1 MLKEH
6 VLNFRNLQLD
16 SLKKGIIQLKEY
28 EQETIGRLSIDTQSD
43 LNFLRK
49 LYEVSQVEAGKMSSQ
64 QVLREIRRNP
74 SLLEINSH
82 VYQKKHTKKH

>member
-6 VLNFRNLQLD
+6 VSNFRNLQLVL
-16 SLKKGIIQLKEY
+16 SKRIIQLKEY

-64 QVLREIRRNP
+64 QVLRKFKATQ
-74 SLLEINSH
+74 
-82 VYQKKHTKKH
+82 VY

>member
-16 SLKKGIIQLKEY
+16 HLKKGIIQLKEY

-64 QVLREIRRNP
+64 QVLKEKFDVTQ
-74 SLLEINSH
+74 
-82 VYQKKHTKKH
+82 VY

>member
-16 SLKKGIIQLKEY
+16 LSKRNNSIKEY

-64 QVLREIRRNP
+64 QV
-74 SLLEINSH
+74 
-82 VYQKKHTKKH
+82 